1 MPMEKVAVMT
11 DTISGISREVAE
23 QYGVAV
29 VPLQVILDGVSY
41 LDTEVDKHRLYEL
54 LAGRRQLPTTS
65 AATAAQYLDTYRRL
79 SERATAIVHVCYTS
93 WIGMGYKEA
102 IQAVSV
108 ARHEL
113 PDTAIEAIDTRTE
126 HGAQLLCVL
135 EAAKAV
141 AEAKG
146 FREVVAAVSSLV
158 PRLNQLYVL
167 DTPFYLARGGR
178 MGKAGSWAETGI
190 GIKPVLEL
198 DWSTGGAMSP
208 VARARTKARA
218 LEKALAI
225 LKHRNGPRKAHVVI
239 SHDDAPDDAQTLE
252 ERILA
257 QVPGSEVRIAGVSPV
272 TIVHN
277 GPGAIRLGW
286 YSE

>member
-1 MPMEKVAVMT
+1 MKSVAVIT

-23 QYGVAV
+23 EYDVDV
-29 VPLQVILDGVSY
+29 VPLHVVVDGASY
-41 LDTEVDKHRLYEL
+41 LDTDVDKRELYEL
-54 LAGRRQLPTTS
+54 LAGRTQLPTTS
-65 AATAAQYLDTYRRL
+65 AATAAQYLEAYRRV
-79 SERATAIVHVCYTS
+79 SKKARAIVHICYTS

-102 IQAVSV
+102 LQAVNM
-108 ARHEL
+108 ARREL
-113 PDTAIEAIDTRTE
+113 PATTIEAIDSRTE

-135 EAAKAV
+135 EAAKAI
-141 AEAKG
+141 ADGKG
-146 FREVVAAVSSLV
+146 FTEVVDMVNALV
-158 PRLNQLYVL
+158 PRLNQLYIL

-178 MGKAGSWAETGI
+178 MGKAGSWVESAI
-190 GIKPVLEL
+190 GVKPILEL

-208 VARARTKARA
+208 VTRARTKARA
-218 LEKALAI
+218 LDKALAI
-225 LKHRNGPRKAHVVI
+225 LKQRNNRRKAHVVI
-239 SHDDAPDDAQTLE
+239 SHDDAPDDALRLRDE
-252 ERILA
+252 IRS

>member
-1 MPMEKVAVMT
+1 MKSVAVIT

-23 QYGVAV
+23 EYDVDV
-29 VPLQVILDGVSY
+29 VPLHVVLDGASY
-41 LDTEVDKHRLYEL
+41 LDTGVDKRKLYEL
-54 LAGRRQLPTTS
+54 LAGRTQLPTTS
-65 AATAAQYLDTYRRL
+65 AATAAQYLEAYRRV
-79 SERATAIVHVCYTS
+79 SKKVQAIVHICYTS

-102 IQAVSV
+102 LQAVNM
-108 ARHEL
+108 ARREL
-113 PDTAIEAIDTRTE
+113 PATTIEAIDSRTE

-135 EAAKAV
+135 EAAKAI
-141 AEAKG
+141 ADGKG
-146 FREVVAAVSSLV
+146 FAEVVDMVNALV
-158 PRLNQLYVL
+158 PRLNQLYIL

-178 MGKAGSWAETGI
+178 MGKAGSWAESTI
-190 GIKPVLEL
+190 GVKPILEL

-208 VARARTKARA
+208 VTRARTKARA
-218 LEKALAI
+218 LDKALAI
-225 LKHRNGPRKAHVVI
+225 LKQRNNRRKAHVVI
-239 SHDDAPDDAQTLE
+239 SHDDAADDALRLRDE
-252 ERILA
+252 IRS